1 MTTSMNRRT
10 FVKGSLAASA
20 MAALAA
26 CGKKGSAPAASVEA
40 TGGTLNY
47 YINNPVAIDP
57 YDLEEDQG
65 MQVGYQLFDALTTYD
80 FDKGELTGLAAES
93 WDVNDAADEFTFHLV
108 KGAKFHDGTTVTSKS
123 FKQGWERIL
132 SPKTSETHASG
143 IGYHLAMVQG

>member
-26 CGKKGSAPAASVEA
+26 CGKKGSTGAAASGEA

-57 YDLEEDQG
+57 
-65 MQVGYQLFDALTTYD
+65 
-80 FDKGELTGLAAES
+80 
-93 WDVNDAADEFTFHLV
+93 
-108 KGAKFHDGTTVTSKS
+108 
-123 FKQGWERIL
+123 
-132 SPKTSETHASG
+132 
-143 IGYHLAMVQG
+143 

>member
-26 CGKKGSAPAASVEA
+26 CGKKGNTGTASASGEA

-80 FDKGELTGLAAES
+80 FDKGELTGLAA
-93 WDVNDAADEFTFHLV
+93 
-108 KGAKFHDGTTVTSKS
+108 
-123 FKQGWERIL
+123 
-132 SPKTSETHASG
+132 
-143 IGYHLAMVQG
+143 